1 MVQYLIFSTVLLL
14 ICCLYYAMFLRGQ
27 TQLKGLRQWL
37 LFGVLLAMLAPLF
50 GQFFTFREALTSE
63 LYYYQLPMIELTAQ
77 VQQLSSGS
85 GAGWINA
92 LLILYFAGATLSAI
106 GFAVG
111 FMRLKSIKRYGDKCS
126 ADGVTIC
133 RNRKWSVPFTFW
145 STIYLPDNLQMG
157 SQEESILIRH
167 EREHMNQGHHW
178 DHLLMISARVLFWF
192 NPLVHWLHN
201 ELKVLHEMDVDRV
214 VLKGADPYAY
224 ASLLVKYSN
233 SRAQP
238 IIGIAFAQSVTE
250 KRLHMIY
257 ENKPKVLKMGSLIMG
272 GFLLFAAAG
281 MVACE
286 PDVVADE
293 MEKETVVVTPEDKST
308 MKKDKNSATKEGVV
322 SNTDEE
328 VYQVVERMP
337 HLQGCEDKF
346 ADEKERMDCAM
357 KLLVKTMYD
366 ELEYPEEAKIA
377 GQEGHVVAQFI
388 VDKGGFMRD
397 IKLARTLGYGL
408 DEETLRV
415 LEEMR
420 VNGPKWNP
428 GLHNGEAVHVRMT
441 VPIRFKLD
449 KAD

>member
-1 MVQYLIFSTVLLL
+1 MIQYLILSTVLLV
-14 ICCLYYAMFLRGQ
+14 ICCLYYAIFLRGQ

-37 LFGVLLAMLAPLF
+37 IFGVLLAMVAPILGRF
-50 GQFFTFREALTSE
+50 ITFREVLTSE
-63 LYYYQLPMIELTAQ
+63 LYYYQLPMLELTAQ
-77 VQQLSSGS
+77 VDQLSLGA
-85 GAGWINA
+85 GAGWIDA
-92 LLILYFAGATLSAI
+92 FTILYFAGAIVSAI
-106 GFAVG
+106 GFGVG
-111 FMRLKSIKRYGDKCS
+111 FVRLYHLKRNAEKYS

-145 STIYLPDNLQMG
+145 STIYLPYNLQIG

-192 NPLVHWLHN
+192 NPLIHWLHN
-201 ELKVLHEMDVDRV
+201 ELKALHELDVDRV

-224 ASLLVKYSN
+224 ATLLVKYSQ

-257 ENKPKVLKMGSLIMG
+257 ENKPKVLKAGSLIIG
-272 GFLLFAAAG
+272 GLLLFAAAG

-286 PDVVADE
+286 PNAAGEE
-293 MEKETVVVTPEDKST
+293 MEKDTAVVTPENKLSMQKDGNSTTLKSIAGH
-308 MKKDKNSATKEGVV
+308 S
-322 SNTDEE
+322 DEE

-337 HLQGCEDKF
+337 HLQGCEDI

-357 KLLVKTMYD
+357 KLLIKTMYD
-366 ELEYPEEAKIA
+366 ELTYPEEAKDA
-377 GQEGHVVAQFI
+377 GIEGQVVAQFI

-397 IKLARTLGYGL
+397 IKLARTLGYGM

-415 LEEMR
+415 LEEMS

-428 GLHNGEAVHVRMT
+428 GLQNGEAVHVKLT

-449 KAD
+449 